1 MDINRQNKWL
11 IWKEKWAK
19 YEEKV
24 LKIIKDIIEKYNIIF
39 VISTWENKQLKWKK
53 WWDIDILVWFDKLKI
68 PIQVKYSV
76 KWKSKINKYSK
87 KWIEIIDWK
96 KNEEELKYFI
106 TLLFLKYLQTVNKS
120 LWQF

>member
-39 VISTWENKQLKWKK
+39 DISTWENKQLKWKK